1 MPAALKTEATRVHGC
16 QSTVH
21 IALRKKPGTADVIE
35 FLADS
40 DADIVR
46 GLVALLQR
54 LFSGQRAADVLAF
67 DVHAFFRRLGLEA
80 NLSMG
85 RRNGLGE
92 MVKRLRAFAAD
103 VAGRQPTTPLKGG
116 NP

>member
-1 MPAALKTEATRVHGC
+1 M
-16 QSTVH
+16 
-21 IALRKKPGTADVIE
+21 E

-46 GLVALLQR
+46 GLVALLQKVY
-54 LFSGQRAADVLAF
+54 SGQAADRILAF
-67 DVHAFFRRLGLEA
+67 DVTAFMKRLGLDK

-92 MVKRLRAFAAD
+92 MVQRIRQFAAA
-103 VAGRQPTTPLKGG
+103 VTR
-116 NP
+116 